1 MLDSIK
7 HYVKLLRIRQLV
19 ELERRKRADLPSR
32 FDGLPPDVWDLSI
45 TGNGHLACGE
55 IDLVEV
61 ARRYGTPLHVI
72 NRARLIKDYSA
83 FVGAFR
89 RHLPKVELATS
100 YKTNPLPAVLSELHR
115 AGTWAEVISP
125 FELWLALELKVPPDK
140 IVLNG
145 PGKGRESVDL
155 AVRRGIG
162 LINIDGPDE
171 IPWVV
176 ESAQRWGR
184 QQRVGLRVVTS
195 VGWSSQFGTRID
207 AGESLAAFA
216 QISRHPELLPCG
228 IHVHLG
234 TGIKNVDAYVR
245 AIKEILE
252 FSRVLQTQLGIRI
265 TCYDFGGGF
274 AVPTVRSMD
283 EWDGRMVSLGYP
295 ARMPIPADCPGPA
308 DYAAPIARLIR
319 EFYPG
324 PDETMPQLLFEPGRA
339 ITSSA
344 QTLLLSVLTVKRP
357 ASGLPKLILDG
368 GKNITMPLEWETH
381 QLLAANK
388 LNEVDVEAY
397 DIFGPLCHPGD
408 IVMRNKLLPQMRP
421 GDVISIM
428 DAGAY
433 FVPNQMNFSFPRPS
447 AIMLDGASIREIRSR
462 ETFADIVRLDVLDLV
477 DGSV

>member
-1 MLDSIK
+1 M
-7 HYVKLLRIRQLV
+7 
-19 ELERRKRADLPSR
+19 
-32 FDGLPPDVWDLSI
+32 
-45 TGNGHLACGE
+45 
-55 IDLVEV
+55 
-61 ARRYGTPLHVI
+61 
-72 NRARLIKDYSA
+72 
-83 FVGAFR
+83 
-89 RHLPKVELATS
+89 
-100 YKTNPLPAVLSELHR
+100 
-115 AGTWAEVISP
+115 
-125 FELWLALELKVPPDK
+125 
-140 IVLNG
+140 
-145 PGKGRESVDL
+145 
-155 AVRRGIG
+155 
-162 LINIDGPDE
+162 
-171 IPWVV
+171 
-176 ESAQRWGR
+176 
-184 QQRVGLRVVTS
+184 
-195 VGWSSQFGTRID
+195 
-207 AGESLAAFA
+207 
-216 QISRHPELLPCG
+216 
-228 IHVHLG
+228 HLG

-245 AIKEILE
+245 AIEEILE
-252 FSRVLQTQLGIRI
+252 FSRVLQAQLGIRI

-319 EFYPG
+319 EFHPG

-381 QLLAANK
+381 QLLPANK
-388 LNEVDVEAY
+388 LNEVDLEAY

-433 FVPNQMNFSFPRPS
+433 FIPNQMNFSFPRPS

-462 ETFADIVRLDVLDLV
+462 ETYADIVRLDALDLV
-477 DGSV
+477 DGRV

>member
-7 HYVKLLRIRQLV
+7 DYVKRLRIRQLIRV
-19 ELERRKRADLPSR
+19 ERHKRVHLPSR
-32 FDGLPPDVWDLSI
+32 FDGLPPDTWDLSI
-45 TGNGHLACGE
+45 TGTGHLACGE
-55 IDLVEV
+55 FDLVDV
-61 ARRYGTPLHVI
+61 ARMHGTPLHVI
-72 NRARLIKDYSA
+72 NGTRLLKDYSA

-89 RHLPKVELATS
+89 RHLPRVDLATS
-100 YKTNPLPAVLSELHR
+100 YKTNPLPGVLSALHR

-125 FELWLALELKVPPDK
+125 FELWLALELKVAPDR

-145 PGKGRESVDL
+145 PGKGRESVEL

-184 QQRVGLRVVTS
+184 QQRVGLRIVTS
-195 VGWSSQFGTRID
+195 VGWSSQFGTRIST
-207 AGESLAAFA
+207 GESLAAFA
-216 QISRHPELLPCG
+216 QISRYRELLPCG

-252 FSRVLQTQLGIRI
+252 FSRVLQVQLGIRI

-283 EWDGRMVSLGYP
+283 EWDGRMISLGYP
-295 ARMPIPADCPGPA
+295 ARMPIPTDCPGPA
-308 DYAAPIARLIR
+308 DYADPIARLIR
-319 EFYPG
+319 KYHPG
-324 PDETMPQLLFEPGRA
+324 PDGEMPQLLFEPGRA

-357 ASGLPKLILDG
+357 AGGPPKLILDG
-368 GKNITMPLEWETH
+368 GKNITMPLGWETH
-381 QLLAANK
+381 QMLAANR
-388 LNEVDVEAY
+388 LNEADVESY
-397 DIFGPLCHPGD
+397 DIYGPLCHPGD
-408 IVMRNKLLPQMRP
+408 IVMRNKHLPQMRP

-433 FVPNQMNFSFPRPS
+433 FIPNQMNFSFPRPS
-447 AIMLDGASIREIRSR
+447 AMMINGTTIREIRSR
-462 ETFADIVRLDVLDLV
+462 ETYADIVRLDALDPV
-477 DGSV
+477 DGRA

>member
-1 MLDSIK
+1 MLASIK
-7 HYVKLLRIRQLV
+7 DYVKLLRIRQLLEV
-19 ELERRKRADLPSR
+19 ERRKRANLPSG
-32 FDGLPPDVWDLSI
+32 FDGLPPDAWDLSI
-45 TGNGHLACGE
+45 NGNGHLVCGE

-61 ARRYGTPLHVI
+61 AHMYGTPLHLI
-72 NRARLIKDYSA
+72 NRARLLKDYSA

-100 YKTNPLPAVLSELHR
+100 YKTNPLPAVLTTLHR

-125 FELWLALELKVPPDK
+125 FELWLALELKVAPER

-171 IPWVV
+171 IPWVA
-176 ESAQRWGR
+176 ESAQHWGR
-184 QQRVGLRVVTS
+184 QQPVGLRVVTS

-216 QISRHPELLPCG
+216 QISQHRELAPCG

-234 TGIKNVDAYVR
+234 TGIKNVDSYIR
-245 AIKEILE
+245 AIKEVLE
-252 FSRVLQTQLGIRI
+252 FSRALEAQLGIRI

-283 EWDGRMVSLGYP
+283 EWDGRMISLGFP
-295 ARMPIPADCPGPA
+295 ARMPNPADCPEPA

-319 EFYPG
+319 EFHPG
-324 PDETMPQLLFEPGRA
+324 PDDEMPQLLFEPGRA

-357 ASGLPKLILDG
+357 TGGPPKLILDG
-368 GKNITMPLEWETH
+368 GKNITMPLGWETH
-381 QLLAANK
+381 QLLAASR
-388 LNEVDVEAY
+388 LNEADVESY
-397 DIFGPLCHPGD
+397 DIYGPLCHPGD
-408 IVMRNKLLPQMRP
+408 IVMRHKRLPRMRP
-421 GDVISIM
+421 GDVVSIM

-433 FVPNQMNFSFPRPS
+433 FIPNQMNFSFPRPS
-447 AIMLDGASIREIRSR
+447 AMMIDGARIREIRRR
-462 ETFADIVRLDVLDLV
+462 ETNADIVRLDALDLV
-477 DGSV
+477 DGGF

>member
-1 MLDSIK
+1 MWGN
-7 HYVKLLRIRQLV
+7 RPGR
-19 ELERRKRADLPSR
+19 
-32 FDGLPPDVWDLSI
+32 DGPHEWHS
-45 TGNGHLACGE
+45 
-55 IDLVEV
+55 
-61 ARRYGTPLHVI
+61 LHVI

-100 YKTNPLPAVLSELHR
+100 YKTNPLPAVLSTLHR

-216 QISRHPELLPCG
+216 QISRYRELLPCG

-252 FSRVLQTQLGIRI
+252 FSRALQTQLGIRI
-265 TCYDFGGGF
+265 TTYDFGGGL
-274 AVPTVRSMD
+274 PCPRLGQWTNGTD
-283 EWDGRMVSLGYP
+283 EWSRWATQLGCRFP
-295 ARMPIPADCPGPA
+295 LTALVLLTM
-308 DYAAPIARLIR
+308 RL
-319 EFYPG
+319 
-324 PDETMPQLLFEPGRA
+324 
-339 ITSSA
+339 
-344 QTLLLSVLTVKRP
+344 
-357 ASGLPKLILDG
+357 
-368 GKNITMPLEWETH
+368 
-381 QLLAANK
+381 
-388 LNEVDVEAY
+388 
-397 DIFGPLCHPGD
+397 
-408 IVMRNKLLPQMRP
+408 
-421 GDVISIM
+421 
-428 DAGAY
+428 
-433 FVPNQMNFSFPRPS
+433 
-447 AIMLDGASIREIRSR
+447 
-462 ETFADIVRLDVLDLV
+462 RLRV
-477 DGSV
+477 

>member
-1 MLDSIK
+1 MLGSLKD
-7 HYVKLLRIRQLV
+7 YVKLLRIRQLLEV
-19 ELERRKRADLPSR
+19 ERRKRANLPSG
-32 FDGLPPDVWDLSI
+32 FDGLPPDAWDLSI
-45 TGNGHLACGE
+45 NGNGHLACGE

-61 ARRYGTPLHVI
+61 AHTYGTPLHLI
-72 NRARLIKDYSA
+72 NRARLLKDYSA

-100 YKTNPLPAVLSELHR
+100 YKTNPLPAVLTTLHR

-125 FELWLALELKVPPDK
+125 FELWLALELKVAPER

-195 VGWSSQFGTRID
+195 VGWSSQFGTHID

-216 QISRHPELLPCG
+216 QISQHRELAPCG

-234 TGIKNVDAYVR
+234 TGIKNVDSYLR
-245 AIKEILE
+245 AIKEVLE
-252 FSRVLQTQLGIRI
+252 FARALQAQLGIRI

-283 EWDGRMVSLGYP
+283 EWDGRMISLGYP
-295 ARMPIPADCPGPA
+295 ARMPNPADCPEPA

-319 EFYPG
+319 EFHPG
-324 PDETMPQLLFEPGRA
+324 PDDEMPQLLFEPGRA

-357 ASGLPKLILDG
+357 AGGPPKLILDG
-368 GKNITMPLEWETH
+368 GKNITMPLGWETH
-381 QLLAANK
+381 QLLAANR
-388 LNEVDVEAY
+388 LNEASVESYDVY
-397 DIFGPLCHPGD
+397 GPLCHPGD
-408 IVMRNKLLPQMRP
+408 IVMRHKCLPRMRP
-421 GDVISIM
+421 GDVVSIM

-433 FVPNQMNFSFPRPS
+433 FIPNQMNFSFPRPS
-447 AIMLDGASIREIRSR
+447 AIMIDGARIREIRRR
-462 ETFADIVRLDVLDLV
+462 ETYADIVRLDALDLV
-477 DGSV
+477 DGGF

>member
-1 MLDSIK
+1 MLGSIK
-7 HYVKLLRIRQLV
+7 DYVKLLRIRQLLEV
-19 ELERRKRADLPSR
+19 ERRKRADLPSG
-32 FDGLPPDVWDLSI
+32 FDGLPPDAWDLSI
-45 TGNGHLACGE
+45 NGKGHLACGE
-55 IDLVEV
+55 IDLIEA
-61 ARRYGTPLHVI
+61 ARTYGTPLHLI
-72 NRARLIKDYSA
+72 NRARLLKDYSA

-100 YKTNPLPAVLSELHR
+100 YKTNPLPAVLTTLHR

-125 FELWLALELKVPPDK
+125 FELWLALELKVAPER

-171 IPWVV
+171 IPLVV

-184 QQRVGLRVVTS
+184 QQRVGLRVITS

-216 QISRHPELLPCG
+216 QISQHRELVPCG

-234 TGIKNVDAYVR
+234 TGIKNVDAYVQ
-245 AIKEILE
+245 AIKEVLE
-252 FSRVLQTQLGIRI
+252 FARALQAQLGIRI

-283 EWDGRMVSLGYP
+283 EWDGRMISLGYP
-295 ARMPIPADCPGPA
+295 ARMPNPADCPEPA

-319 EFYPG
+319 EFHSG
-324 PDETMPQLLFEPGRA
+324 PDDEMPQLLFEPGRA

-357 ASGLPKLILDG
+357 AGGPPKLILDG
-368 GKNITMPLEWETH
+368 GKNITMPLGWETH
-381 QLLAANK
+381 QLLAANR
-388 LNEVDVEAY
+388 LNEAGVESYDVY
-397 DIFGPLCHPGD
+397 GPLCHPGD
-408 IVMRNKLLPQMRP
+408 IVMRHKRLPRMRP
-421 GDVISIM
+421 GDVVSIM

-433 FVPNQMNFSFPRPS
+433 FIPNQMNFSFPRPS
-447 AIMLDGASIREIRSR
+447 AIMIDGARIREIRRR
-462 ETFADIVRLDVLDLV
+462 ETYADIVRLDALDLV
-477 DGSV
+477 DGGF